1 MKKLILSI
9 SLLLCISF
17 VLNAQEETKQRYK
30 VAIFA
35 PLFLDSAFTPTSEYK
50 HANTVFP
57 KYINSGLEF
66 YEGAKMAI
74 DSLAQKNP
82 NVDIYIYD
90 TRSATTSLAEQLESP
105 ELENVDLI
113 IAHCSSNEVR
123 TFSLHALKKNV
134 PVINATVPNDAGTI
148 SNAFFVILN
157 PTLRTQCEGIYQ
169 YIQQHYAIN
178 PIVVFR
184 RKGNVDDIVKNTF
197 TDFEKI
203 TTDKVLRLKYVDLP
217 DSFTVAQLKTH
228 LDTTRKTICI
238 SGSLDVNFG
247 KRLAKQL
254 AVLNKSYPLS
264 VIGMPTWDAISKDF
278 IDPDFKGLE
287 IIYSTPFY
295 STKTDALSQSIN
307 NRFYEEMY
315 ARPSDMVF
323 RGFETS
329 WKFINLLL
337 AHDKELAS
345 HLGSNDH
352 NLFTQFNIQPVLNR
366 NTATLDYFENKKL
379 YFIKWQDG
387 AVKTV
392 N

>member
-1 MKKLILSI
+1 MKKLILSL
-9 SLLLCISF
+9 SLLLLLSSL
-17 VLNAQEETKQRYK
+17 VKAQDETKERYK

-35 PLFLDSAFTPTSEYK
+35 PLFLDSAFTAASEYK
-50 HANTVFP
+50 HANTIFP

-74 DSLAQKNP
+74 DSLTQKNP
-82 NVDIYIYD
+82 DLDIYIYD
-90 TRSATTSLAEQLESP
+90 TRSATVSLAEQLESP
-105 ELENVDLI
+105 ELQDADLI

-169 YIQQHYAIN
+169 YIQKSYAIN

-184 RKGNVDDIVKNTF
+184 RKSNADDLIKNTF
-197 TDFEKI
+197 GDYEKI
-203 TTDKVLRLKYVDLP
+203 TTDKVLRLKYVELP
-217 DSFTVAQLKTH
+217 DSFTVAQLKAH

-238 SGSLDVNFG
+238 SGSLDVSFG
-247 KRLAKQL
+247 KRLARHL
-254 AVLNKSYPLS
+254 ATLNKSYPLA
-264 VIGMPTWDAISKDF
+264 VVGMPTWDAISKDF
-278 IDPDFKGLE
+278 AEPDFKGLE

-295 STKTDALSQSIN
+295 NTKTDALSQSVN

-323 RGFETS
+323 RGFETT
-329 WKFINLLL
+329 WKFTNLLL

-345 HLGSNDH
+345 HLSSNDH
-352 NLFTQFNIQPVLNR
+352 NLFTQFDIQPVLNR
-366 NTATLDYFENKKL
+366 NTTTLDYFENKKL

-387 AVKTV
+387 AVKSV
-392 N
+392 Q